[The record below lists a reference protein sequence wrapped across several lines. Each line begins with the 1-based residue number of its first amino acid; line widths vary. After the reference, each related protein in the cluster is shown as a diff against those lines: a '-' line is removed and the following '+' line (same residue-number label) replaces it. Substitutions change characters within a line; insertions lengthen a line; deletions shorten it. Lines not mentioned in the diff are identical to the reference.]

1 MLRRSGFAGKPSAL
15 TEDNV
20 NRNALQARVD
30 AAFRP
35 QSARTTSFLTRSP
48 GVWYF
53 PLCAATALFHV
64 RVDVS
69 GGLAVFASLKSIR
82 MGTRM
87 KNMLRKT
94 WRCAAVL
101 VLALAAGCGKGPEGG
116 EGAAQKVHNLT
127 YSIFFPPMHIQA
139 REGIAWAEEIEK
151 RSGGRIRITVH
162 PGGSLTKADQCWQG
176 VLNGISDIGMSCLA
190 YTPGRFPLLE
200 AIDLPLGWPDGL
212 TATRAATALAAKYN
226 PEETAGAKLL
236 YVHAHGPGILATKKP
251 VRSLEDLKNMKIRG
265 TGLSAGI
272 AAALGATAVGMPQ
285 PETYDA
291 LQKGVVEGTFC
302 PVETLKGWKQGEVID
317 YTVDCRGVG
326 YTTAMFVVM
335 NKGKWNRLPADIQQV
350 FTDVSAEY
358 ITVHGQVWDDADAEG
373 ATFNE
378 EQKNML
384 ITLAE
389 DEGPRW
395 KTAVKPVIDEYI
407 ATAQAKGID
416 AAKNISV
423 LQACVEKNIE

>member
-1 MLRRSGFAGKPSAL
+1 MKRSICSLIF
-15 TEDNV
+15 
-20 NRNALQARVD
+20 
-30 AAFRP
+30 
-35 QSARTTSFLTRSP
+35 
-48 GVWYF
+48 
-53 PLCAATALFHV
+53 
-64 RVDVS
+64 
-69 GGLAVFASLKSIR
+69 GL
-82 MGTRM
+82 
-87 KNMLRKT
+87 
-94 WRCAAVL
+94 L
-101 VLALAAGCGKGPEGG
+101 VLMLCISCTRKAEEEAAST
-116 EGAAQKVHNLT
+116 EGAAVSDSGAVPRDEVAELS
-127 YSIFFPPMHIQA
+127 YSIFFPPTHAQCKA
-139 REGIAWAEEIEK
+139 GEAWAREIEK
-151 RSGGRIRITVH
+151 RTQGRVKINVF
-162 PGGSLTKADQCWQG
+162 PGGTLTSANECYDG
-176 VLNGISDIGMSCLA
+176 VVRGISDLGMSCFA
-190 YTPGRFPLLE
+190 YTRGRFPVME
-200 AIDLPLGWPDGL
+200 AVDLPMGYPSGMA
-212 TATRAATALAAKYN
+212 ATRAANDYYAQVKPKELDDVHV
-226 PEETAGAKLL
+226 L
-236 YVHAHGPGILATKKP
+236 YIHAHGPGLLHTKKP
-251 VRSLEDLKNMKIRG
+251 VSRLEDLKGMKIRS
-265 TGLSAGI
+265 TGLSAKLVE
-272 AAALGATAVGMPQ
+272 ALGGVPVAMPQ
-285 PETYDA
+285 PGTYEA
-291 LQKGVVEGTFC
+291 LQKGVVEGTFA
-302 PVETLKGWKQGEVID
+302 PMETLKGWKQGEVID